1 MEMTEK
7 VLKIFLNALW
17 DAYRKGDLTDTE
29 MKEAIFSLSS
39 SAKEK

>member
-17 DAYRKGDLTDTE
+17 DAYRKGLLNDTE
-29 MKEAIFSLSS
+29 MTEAIFSLSS
-39 SAKEK
+39 NAKEK